1 MNLLR
6 IAGVALALAT
16 LPAAAA
22 AQDTTGRARAGAKRP
37 MSFVDMY
44 TLPTAANPSI
54 SPDRKWMAYQYTV
67 PNWHT
72 GRALGDIYVVSLE
85 RGVESTRRITFTDDQ
100 QEARPQW
107 TPDGGW
113 IVFASNPS
121 GPSQLYITRPDSAT
135 PRQIT
140 TSQTSVG
147 GFVFS
152 PDGQWLVYRTGR
164 SAESQQLHAL
174 AVADVVAGREAA
186 PQQLTRHPT
195 GIDQWEFSPDS
206 RRIFFTAADTTPA
219 DERARR
225 EKGFTAQIQ
234 HTLVPP
240 THLFAFDVASRATA
254 RLDTD
259 SSRSVVDFTLSADG
273 RWIGF
278 RTLPN
283 DRYQRTGNIDQQLHA
298 DLHLL
303 ETASGQVERLT
314 NNQDAMEG
322 EVSFSPNGEWLAY
335 TASDDTTGFNLTNRR
350 VFVRRTAASGGP
362 KRKLGNGFDGDV
374 RTGFWSR
381 DGRTIYFSTG
391 LRATTQLFALDVG
404 SGRVRQLTEV
414 KGTVSATPIEGS
426 PMVALQYS
434 DPTTPPTMY
443 LASSAERMGNRAA
456 WRQLTATN
464 PQLAGIA
471 LGETEEITWTSSD
484 GTRVGGVLVKPAG
497 YQPGQRYPL
506 MVVLHGGPHAAE
518 VMQFNGDDD
527 DAPQVYAGAGY
538 LVFSPNYRGSS
549 NYGGQFQAGLVGDYF
564 GRSFADVMSGVDY
577 LIQQGLADSTR
588 MGVLGHSAGG
598 SLTHWIVTQTGRFKA
613 AAAGAGVSNWFSM
626 YAGSDF
632 QRPRLAWFD
641 GRLPAEAPEAYW
653 AQSPI
658 RYVHNVKTPTFLY
671 GTRGDPRVPIGQ
683 QLEMYTALQSL
694 GVPTELF
701 IYPGEQH
708 GTPGVRNRL
717 ANSTAQ
723 MTWMDY
729 YVRGIGG
736 NFAWHDVLRTL
747 ETPATQA
754 TQATPP
760 DR

>member
-1 MNLLR
+1 MTFFR
-6 IAGVALALAT
+6 ITCVALALAFST
-16 LPAAAA
+16 AAA
-22 AQDTTGRARAGAKRP
+22 AQDTTGRAVAGAKRP
-37 MSFVDMY
+37 MSFTDMY
-44 TLPTAANPSI
+44 TLRIASNPSI
-54 SPDRKWMAYQYTV
+54 SPDRRWMAYQYAV
-67 PNWHT
+67 PNWQT
-72 GRALGDIYVVSLE
+72 ARALGDIYVVSLE
-85 RGVESTRRITFTDDQ
+85 RGVASTRRITFTDDQ

-107 TPDGGW
+107 TPDGRW
-113 IVFASNPS
+113 IVFASNPG
-121 GPSQLYITRPDSAT
+121 GPSQLYITSPDSAT

-147 GFVFS
+147 TFVFT

-164 SAESQQLHAL
+164 SAETQQLHAL

-186 PQQLTRHPT
+186 AQQLTNHPT
-195 GIDQWEFSPDS
+195 GIGEWEFSPDS
-206 RRIFFTAADTTPA
+206 RRIYFTAPDSAHA

-234 HTLVPP
+234 HTLAPAS
-240 THLFAFDVASRATA
+240 HLFAFDLASRATT

-259 SSRSVVDFTLSADG
+259 TSRSIVDFTLSADG

-283 DRYQRTGNIDQQLHA
+283 DRYQRTGNVDQQLHA

-303 ETASGQVERLT
+303 ETASGRVERLT
-314 NNQDAMEG
+314 DNQDAMEG
-322 EVSFSPNGEWLAY
+322 AVSFSPDGEWLAY
-335 TASDDTTGFNLTNRR
+335 HASDDTTGFNLANTR
-350 VFVRRTAASGGP
+350 VYLRRTAAPGGA
-362 KRKLGNGFDGDV
+362 KRKLGTGFDGDV

-381 DGRTIYFSTG
+381 DGRTIYFTTG

-404 SGRVRQLTEV
+404 SGRVRQLTDV
-414 KGTVSATPIEGS
+414 KGTVNATPLEGS
-426 PMVALQYS
+426 PMVMLQYS
-434 DPTTPPTMY
+434 DPATPPTMY
-443 LASSAERMGNRAA
+443 LAPSAERIGNRAA

-471 LGETEEITWTSSD
+471 LGETEEITWTSHD
-484 GTRVGGVLVKPAG
+484 GTRVGGVLVKPIG

-538 LVFSPNYRGSS
+538 LVLAPNYRGST
-549 NYGGQFQAGLVGDYF
+549 NYGQQFKSGLIGDYF
-564 GRSFADVMSGVDY
+564 GRSFEDVMSGVDH

-588 MGVLGHSAGG
+588 MGVLGHSAGA
-598 SLTHWIVTQTGRFKA
+598 SLTHWIVTQTDRFKA
-613 AAAGAGVSNWFSM
+613 AGAGAGVSNWFSM

-632 QRPRLAWFD
+632 QRPRLVWFN
-641 GRLPAEAPEAYW
+641 GRLPWEAPDAYW

-658 RYVHNVKTPTFLY
+658 RHVRNVKTPTFLY
-671 GTRGDPRVPIGQ
+671 GTQGDPRVPIGQ
-683 QLEMYTALQSL
+683 QLEMYTALQSQ
-694 GVPTELF
+694 GVATELF
-701 IYPGEQH
+701 IYPGDQH
-708 GTPGVRNRL
+708 GTPGIRNRL

-723 MTWMDY
+723 MMWMDY
-729 YVRGIGG
+729 HVRGIGRK
-736 NFAWHDVLRTL
+736 FAWRDVLRTL
-747 ETPATQA
+747 ETPATPA
-754 TQATPP
+754 